1 MVASAIKN
9 GIPRL
14 QKGNRYCRIGI
25 LISLV
30 AVGLIY
36 YSFFLSFFLYFFSI
50 PEVDAHR
57 SMVSMTPGEIAGL
70 VIGFL
75 LAALICMIFTW
86 RRWREHK
93 VLR

>member
-1 MVASAIKN
+1 MVALAIKN
-9 GIPRL
+9 GIPCLR
-14 QKGNRYCRIGI
+14 KGKRYCRIGI

-30 AVGLIY
+30 AVGLFY
-36 YSFFLSFFLYFFSI
+36 YSFFLPFFIFFSI
-50 PEVDAHR
+50 LEVDAHR
-57 SMVSMTPGEIAGL
+57 SMVSMTPAEIAGL

-86 RRWREHK
+86 HRWREHK

>member
-9 GIPRL
+9 GIPCL
-14 QKGNRYCRIGI
+14 QEGKRCCHISI

-30 AVGLIY
+30 AVGLFY
-36 YSFFLSFFLYFFSI
+36 YSLFIYLFSI

-86 RRWREHK
+86 LRWREHK

>member
-1 MVASAIKN
+1 MVASIIKN
-9 GIPRL
+9 GIPCL
-14 QKGNRYCRIGI
+14 QKGKRYRRIGI

-30 AVGLIY
+30 AVGLFY
-36 YSFFLSFFLYFFSI
+36 YFFFLSFFFFFSI

-75 LAALICMIFTW
+75 LAALICTIFTW